1 MKTTPT
7 MSNTLFYCT
16 SLAITDKDKN
26 YYHGRTLEFST
37 SAIPSSICYYPK
49 GTSFDPILK
58 DNTPLMAFES
68 KYDMLGVGMPV
79 ENNGKGLEKQLI
91 EGVNSQ
97 GLSFSLNMKTNS
109 ELDAQEITDY
119 SKVVSFDCLGHW
131 ALACFASVEEVKQAV
146 KDQVFYCK
154 ELDELGGMSA
164 PFHFAFYDTSGA
176 CLVVEI
182 NLGKICS
189 YDNPTRVMTNGP
201 ELPWHLTNLNNYTH
215 LTNLDV
221 NQGSLGNMTIK
232 QPDSGIA
239 LASLPSSDTSVDR
252 FIRATFYSSFAEQ
265 ASSAQGALLELSH
278 IMNKFDRPKNMSVS
292 KSDTAVVNP
301 DVHSICEYTLWTS
314 LTDLKNGRLLVR
326 SYNSFN
332 FVDYSISQFTSNT
345 TPVYIN
351 LD

>member
-16 SLAITDKDKN
+16 SLAITDQDKN
-26 YYHGRTLEFST
+26 IYHGRTLEFST

-49 GTSFDPILK
+49 GTSFAPITK
-58 DNTPLMAFES
+58 DHTSLMAFEC
-68 KYDMLGVGMPV
+68 KYAMLGMGMPV
-79 ENNGKGLEKQLI
+79 ENNGKGLEKQLL
-91 EGVNSQ
+91 EGVNSE

-109 ELDAQEITDY
+109 ELDAQVITDY

-131 ALACFASVEEVKQAV
+131 ALASFANVAQVKEAV
-146 KDQVFYCK
+146 KDQVFYCR
-154 ELDELGGMSA
+154 ELDEVGGMSA
-164 PFHFAFYDTSGA
+164 PFHFAFYDTKGE

-182 NLGKICS
+182 NFGKVCI

-252 FIRATFYSSFAEQ
+252 FVRAAFYSSFAKQ

-292 KSDTAVVNP
+292 ESDPKSPNGQI
-301 DVHSICEYTLWTS
+301 ICEYTLWTS

-332 FVDYSISQFTSNT
+332 FVDHSISDFTSST